1 MPQQPDALQPRAG
14 AMLAEPVEMP
24 VEDKNEDESEDESES
39 ESKAPLCLSLFM
51 SKCRAGRRMA
61 TQWEL
66 IDASVAK
73 RQVPLEKTYLGPIV
87 QWDWQPPCDPM
98 DYKRLDDYAFG
109 KFQDWL
115 RRLCVWSDDH
125 REACISCEAHDWT
138 DMPKAVFLRA
148 VSVLNVFAIVPG

>member
-115 RRLCVWSDDH
+115 RRLCASSPPI
-125 REACISCEAHDWT
+125 RSCPPA
-138 DMPKAVFLRA
+138 R
-148 VSVLNVFAIVPG
+148 

>member
-1 MPQQPDALQPRAG
+1 
-14 AMLAEPVEMP
+14 
-24 VEDKNEDESEDESES
+24 
-39 ESKAPLCLSLFM
+39 
-51 SKCRAGRRMA
+51 MA

-109 KFQDWL
+109 VTTIVRPAYLVRPTTGQICQ
-115 RRLCVWSDDH
+115 RQC
-125 REACISCEAHDWT
+125 SCG
-138 DMPKAVFLRA
+138 R
-148 VSVLNVFAIVPG
+148 

>member
-1 MPQQPDALQPRAG
+1 MPAEA
-14 AMLAEPVEMP
+14 AEPVEMPAEPAEPVEP

-51 SKCRAGRRMA
+51 RRMA

-109 KFQDWL
+109 KFQD
-115 RRLCVWSDDH
+115 
-125 REACISCEAHDWT
+125 
-138 DMPKAVFLRA
+138 
-148 VSVLNVFAIVPG
+148 

>member
-1 MPQQPDALQPRAG
+1 M
-14 AMLAEPVEMP
+14 
-24 VEDKNEDESEDESES
+24 
-39 ESKAPLCLSLFM
+39 
-51 SKCRAGRRMA
+51 RRMA

-109 KFQDWL
+109 KFQAWL
-115 RRLCVWSDDH
+115 PAFSLRLLAH
-125 REACISCEAHDWT
+125 RSAVISRAAC
-138 DMPKAVFLRA
+138 RA
-148 VSVLNVFAIVPG
+148 